1 MARVNEFYQLTKP
14 GIIYGNSIHVL
25 AGLLFAAAVYE
36 YSWVA
41 AIAVLVGT
49 ALVIASACVVNNI
62 IDQDIDAKMTR
73 TKKRALPLGQI
84 SRRTAALYAAAL
96 VVVGFAILALITNWL
111 VVVLGSIAYVFYT
124 VIYTYSKRITVYST
138 VIGSIPGALPI
149 MAGYVALSGQIDLT
163 AWLLFLLVAF
173 WQLPHFYAISLFRK
187 SEYATAGVPVLAVVK
202 SERTVIWTICF
213 FAVMYCAMAVG
224 LGWSGSIAPLP
235 AGLLIAV
242 ALAWLWQCSGG
253 FTTSVP
259 EKWAKK
265 IFGTSLLLSLALPF
279 IAGLNLVLS

>member
-25 AGLLFAAAVYE
+25 AGLLFAGAVYE

-73 TKKRALPLGQI
+73 TQKRALPLGQI

-96 VVVGFAILALITNWL
+96 AVVGFAILALITNWL

-213 FAVMYCAMAVG
+213 FAVMYCTMAVG